1 MPTESDPLAGEA
13 APEPAKARLPM
24 NRAFIP
30 VLLTVCLD
38 LVGFGIVIPL
48 LPYFA
53 EEYGATPAQ
62 VTWLMATYSLAQF
75 LMAPVWGRLSDRHGR
90 RPIMLFSTFATAVGL
105 LAFGLAP
112 TLGLLFLFRTL
123 HGAATAN
130 ISTAQACMADL
141 TTPANRAMGMGLI
154 GAAFGFG
161 FTVGPFLGG
170 ELSRFGYHVPLLV
183 AAGLSFLNFAL
194 AFFLL
199 PETRKPG
206 PSEGHQ
212 RSLSPAAFLAV
223 ARHPVVGLCV
233 VLTFVLTS
241 AFALMESTFT
251 LFAKHVHG
259 LDAVH
264 VGRMFGVVGLS
275 AIIIQGGLIRRLVK
289 RYGEGPLVIAG
300 VVILAVGLF
309 LLPEL
314 PPTLPMLG
322 SFLVISVG
330 QSITNP
336 SLNALISQ
344 GTAPSEQGFVLGTN
358 QSMSAIARVIG
369 PTLGGFL
376 YAGVGPRAPF
386 FVAGGVLVLSLFLVR
401 AALRQRTAGDLAV

>member
-13 APEPAKARLPM
+13 AAEPAKARLPM

>member
-1 MPTESDPLAGEA
+1 
-13 APEPAKARLPM
+13 
-24 NRAFIP
+24 
-30 VLLTVCLD
+30 
-38 LVGFGIVIPL
+38 
-48 LPYFA
+48 
-53 EEYGATPAQ
+53 
-62 VTWLMATYSLAQF
+62 
-75 LMAPVWGRLSDRHGR
+75 
-90 RPIMLFSTFATAVGL
+90 MLFSTFATAVGL